1 MKANQLESTL
11 VEMVK
16 PNKEILSLV
25 VLTKIQ
31 VWMFFILKIT
41 ILATFLKLYP
51 KNKNKFFF
59 W

>member
-41 ILATFLKLYP
+41 S
-51 KNKNKFFF
+51 
-59 W
+59 